1 MVALGELIRSLE
13 HDRMNRLTLGQI
25 RQSTL
30 PEAIGLCS
38 ADAPRI
44 AAYCN
49 EAIQRLIIAGGET
62 GWFGSWAKTA
72 FTVDPDD
79 PYITLP
85 RSIARLSGAV
95 DVCNRPV
102 AIQNEWYEFLEFGT
116 GLQPVNSCQ
125 QPCNLLMGHDRG
137 VVVTAVDLDPP
148 GKKLRVYRTDALD
161 DGKRIL
167 IQGND
172 NNDIPIYEQAG
183 ISRVDGT
190 YLLLASPF
198 VDTSMEISR
207 ITGIQ
212 KDITQGPVKIYEL
225 DVATQ
230 TQRLILTMEPSETLA
245 SYRRYFLNGLP
256 TNCCGSSSTVTVTAM
271 AKLEFLPMAVDTDY
285 SLIGNLPA
293 LIEECQS
300 IRYSRM
306 DNIKSQQLSVGKH
319 TMAIRLLN
327 KELEHYMG
335 RLKPAVNFAPF
346 GSAKLEHDFIGTLV

>member
-1 MVALGELIRSLE
+1 
-13 HDRMNRLTLGQI
+13 MNRLTLGQI

-30 PEAIGLCS
+30 PEAIGLCT
-38 ADAPRI
+38 AGQQRI
-44 AAYCN
+44 AGYVN

-62 GWFGSWAKTA
+62 GWFGTWAKMA
-72 FTVDPDD
+72 FVVSNTDPF
-79 PYITLP
+79 ITLP
-85 RSIARLSGAV
+85 RSVARLVGAV
-95 DVCNRPV
+95 DICNRPV
-102 AIQNEWYEFLEFGT
+102 AIQNEWYEFLEFGA

-137 VVVTAVDLDPP
+137 AVITAVDLKPP
-148 GKKLRVYRTDALD
+148 GKKLRIYRTDALD
-161 DGKRIL
+161 DGKRVL

-172 NNDIPIYEQAG
+172 NNDTPIYSQDG
-183 ISRVDGT
+183 ITRVDGT
-190 YLLLASPF
+190 YITLASPF
-198 VDTSMEISR
+198 VDTTMQVNK

-256 TNCCGSSSTVTVTAM
+256 TNCCGGSSTVTVTGM
-271 AKLEFLPMAVDTDY
+271 AKLEFIPMQVDTDY

-293 LIEECQS
+293 LIEEVQS
-300 IRYSRM
+300 IRYGRL
-306 DNIKSQQLSVGKH
+306 DNPNAQTLSLQKH
-319 TMAIRLLN
+319 VMAIRLLN
-327 KELEHYMG
+327 KELEHYVG

-346 GSAKLEHDFIGTLV
+346 GSAKLEHDFIGSLI